1 MAYALHPH
9 LQAWQPWI
17 KDPPPFSRYALLLLV
32 TVAIW
37 LVCIVALR
45 LHRLGDRP
53 WRPAAL
59 FWGLVRVNLLGLLF
73 LALLLYLTQAVF
85 NRSLIAVFVG
95 SSFCLLYLERLA
107 LTSWLRHQYEA
118 GLTRTNVLL
127 VGDPSNALHDYV
139 RAAAEARYPPRFV
152 GRLGKEPAPIGV
164 AERNREITDE
174 VSGSDPNPPSTFAAM
189 VDWLGPVEALE
200 NVLHD
205 HSVDEVAFF
214 PPHHDPVHEK
224 THLKSCETLGIPA
237 LFSVSMEPISE
248 SRPQVATRHYKPFV
262 LFDIS
267 PRPAG
272 ALLAKQMFDTTA
284 SAVGIILLSP
294 LLVLTTLAV
303 WIFMGRPIFFSQKR
317 AGLFGRE
324 FRMVKFR
331 TMTGDAERLRA
342 AGKVMNE
349 LSGPVFKS
357 TSDPRITPLGRI
369 LRRWSLDELPQ
380 LFNVLGGAM
389 SLVGPRPLPIDEQR
403 EIRGWRRRRLSM
415 KPGITGLWQVSG
427 RSDVDFEQW
436 MRLDLRY
443 VDEWSLRLDAILLLK
458 TFKAV
463 LSGKG
468 AR

>member
-1 MAYALHPH
+1 
-9 LQAWQPWI
+9 
-17 KDPPPFSRYALLLLV
+17 
-32 TVAIW
+32 
-37 LVCIVALR
+37 
-45 LHRLGDRP
+45 
-53 WRPAAL
+53 
-59 FWGLVRVNLLGLLF
+59 VR
-73 LALLLYLTQAVF
+73 
-85 NRSLIAVFVG
+85 
-95 SSFCLLYLERLA
+95 
-107 LTSWLRHQYEA
+107 
-118 GLTRTNVLL
+118 
-127 VGDPSNALHDYV
+127 
-139 RAAAEARYPPRFV
+139 
-152 GRLGKEPAPIGV
+152 
-164 AERNREITDE
+164 
-174 VSGSDPNPPSTFAAM
+174 
-189 VDWLGPVEALE
+189 WLGPVEALDD
-200 NVLHD
+200 VLHE

-214 PPHHDPVHEK
+214 PPHHDPVHEIAR
-224 THLKSCETLGIPA
+224 LQACETLGIPA
-237 LFSVSMEPISE
+237 LFSVSMEPVSD
-248 SRPQVATRHYKPFV
+248 SSPQVATRHYKPFL
-262 LFDIS
+262 LFDVS
-267 PRPAG
+267 PRPAT
-272 ALLAKQMFDTTA
+272 ALLAKQLFDTTA
-284 SAVGIILLSP
+284 SALGILLLSP

-303 WIFMGRPIFFSQKR
+303 WISMGRPIFFSQKR
-317 AGLFGRE
+317 AGLYGRE

-331 TMTGDAERLRA
+331 TMTRDAEHLRA

-357 TSDPRITPLGRI
+357 TTDPRITPLGRL

-463 LSGKG
+463 ISGKG